1 MKKPII
7 FSAAFGLLSIL
18 AAGAP
23 ALELSDV
30 NADSI
35 KAVRLPAGSQPV
47 AVHSPDAVSRSFMQ
61 VDKCWARAAD
71 KEADS
76 LGLPAKFCLSRLGLE
91 VPSETMNIFDN
102 RTAILAEGPEG
113 LRSIFITGYA
123 NYGDT
128 SSVSGYLFPGGR
140 AFAAVYLTVSRNGTV
155 LEKAPEIRGFI
166 MGKNGGSRE
175 LSYSPGEA
183 YHAAPAAKSARNN
196 ASGSSE
202 LTGFLTR
209 FEGEYHVGSNL
220 YFEHDGTSRLVE
232 DLFTRVQQFSLRG
245 RDLYISVKGYGEYR
259 LGAIDLDPSELKERE
274 TRKFRLTESVST
286 ATFYYNWRVPK
297 VGVNFSAGITG
308 FGLFTEVTGRT
319 QTSISVKTAAGL
331 DFCHYQNIPGR
342 TNGALYPG
350 ACVK

>member
-1 MKKPII
+1 MKKPIL

-18 AAGAP
+18 AAGSP

-35 KAVRLPAGSQPV
+35 TAVQLPAASLPE
-47 AVHSPDAVSRSFMQ
+47 AVHTP
-61 VDKCWARAAD
+61 AD
-71 KEADS
+71 KSAQHEA
-76 LGLPAKFCLSRLGLE
+76 A
-91 VPSETMNIFDN
+91 
-102 RTAILAEGPEG
+102 
-113 LRSIFITGYA
+113 
-123 NYGDT
+123 
-128 SSVSGYLFPGGR
+128 
-140 AFAAVYLTVSRNGTV
+140 
-155 LEKAPEIRGFI
+155 
-166 MGKNGGSRE
+166 
-175 LSYSPGEA
+175 
-183 YHAAPAAKSARNN
+183 
-196 ASGSSE
+196 GSSE

-220 YFEHDGTSRLVE
+220 YFDHAGGSRLVE
-232 DLFTRVQQFSLRG
+232 DLFTRSQQFSLRG

-274 TRKFRLTESVST
+274 TRKFRLTENVST

-319 QTSISVKTAAGL
+319 QASISLKTAAGL

-342 TNGALYPG
+342 TNGVLYPG
-350 ACVK
+350 ACTK